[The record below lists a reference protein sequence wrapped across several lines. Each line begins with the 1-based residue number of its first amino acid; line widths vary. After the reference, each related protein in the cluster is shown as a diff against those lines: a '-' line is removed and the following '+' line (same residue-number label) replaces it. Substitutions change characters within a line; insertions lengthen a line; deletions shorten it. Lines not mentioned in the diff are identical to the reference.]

1 LETNHTTGAEQK
13 NTKVTPAA
21 IRRIGHLSATFDICV
36 MRIFSATLS
45 ERSPHGLLGIVVEI
59 GGKVRR
65 TNDALELPDAASF
78 MTHIRGAFLDR
89 LRRLSRK
96 RCFEPTFFWEA

>member
-1 LETNHTTGAEQK
+1 LETNQTTGAEQK

-78 MTHIRGAFLDR
+78 MTHNRRAFLDR
-89 LRRLSRK
+89 LFRLRQQ
-96 RCFEPTFFWEA
+96 E